1 MISYRVAR
9 DEDWTAVERLLLS
22 CDLPVAGARAHFGS
36 FIVAVDGDAVV
47 GCVGAEVYGSDTLL
61 RSLAVRA
68 DRRARGAG
76 DVLVARLM
84 EALRVRGVQR
94 VALLTTTAE
103 AFFARRGFVSVARAD
118 VPEAVRASEEFRGA
132 CPASAVAMVFD
143 LHRHPGS

>member
-9 DEDWTAVERLLLS
+9 DDDWAAVERLLLA

-47 GCVGAEVYGSDTLL
+47 GCVGAEVYDGDALL

-68 DRRARGAG
+68 DRRGCGAG
-76 DVLVARLM
+76 DALVARLVA
-84 EALRVRGVQR
+84 ALRGRGVRR
-94 VALLTTTAE
+94 VSLLTTTAE
-103 AFFARRGFVSVARAD
+103 AFFARRGFALAARED

-132 CPASAVAMVFD
+132 CPASAVAMVIS
-143 LHRHPGS
+143 L

>member
-1 MISYRVAR
+1 MISCRVAR
-9 DEDWTAVERLLLS
+9 DEDWTAVERLLLA
-22 CDLPVAGARAHFGS
+22 CDLPVDGARAHFGA

-47 GCVGAEVYGSDTLL
+47 GCVGAEVYGRDALL

-76 DVLVARLM
+76 DALVARSI

-103 AFFARRGFVSVARAD
+103 AFFARRGFVAVARED

-132 CPASAVAMVFD
+132 CPASAVAMVIS
-143 LHRHPGS
+143 L

>member
-9 DEDWTAVERLLLS
+9 DEDWAAVERLLLS

-47 GCVGAEVYGSDTLL
+47 GCVGAEVYGRDALL

-68 DRRARGAG
+68 DFRGGGVG
-76 DVLVARLM
+76 DALVGRLI
-84 EALRVRGVQR
+84 EALRTRGVR
-94 VALLTTTAE
+94 LVALLTTTAE
-103 AFFARRGFVSVARAD
+103 AFFARRGFALAARED

-132 CPASAVAMVFD
+132 CPASAVAMVAS
-143 LHRHPGS
+143 L